1 MTGGAWVSCCLDMIE
16 MALEDVAMNKL
27 RLTLSQREGIDWRVI
42 APIIVIASLVVIFL
56 ISLVVCTYKG
66 RYSQINGQYV

>member
-1 MTGGAWVSCCLDMIE
+1 